1 MVMDRKL
8 TLRLDKEV
16 IEKAK
21 EFAKRHQT
29 SLSRI
34 VESYFES
41 LTSEEVDESE
51 IEVTPLVDSL
61 CGVIELPDNFDYK
74 NQRTEYLSE
83 KHK

>member
-1 MVMDRKL
+1 MDSKL
-8 TLRLDKEV
+8 TLSLDKKV

-21 EFAKRHQT
+21 EFARRHQT

-34 VESYFES
+34 VETYFEA

-51 IEVTPLVDSL
+51 VEVTPLVESL
-61 CGVIELPDNFDYK
+61 CGVIELPVNFDYK
-74 NQRTEYLSE
+74 ELRTQYLSE